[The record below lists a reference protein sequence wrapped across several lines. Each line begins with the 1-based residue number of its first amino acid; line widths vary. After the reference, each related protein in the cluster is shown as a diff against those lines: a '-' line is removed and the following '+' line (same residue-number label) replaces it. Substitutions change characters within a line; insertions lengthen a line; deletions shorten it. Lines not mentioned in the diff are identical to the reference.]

1 VAASSKAV
9 RMLLRRTSAG
19 VVVSYGRRP
28 SLRACLRKAGAYP
41 DTYAADVV
49 QGAYEWYVVEVVD
62 LKREYRLYYKPEY
75 PTIYAFLYRK
85 FGFNKADIRALKTD
99 LDSDR
104 YVGLATASVRYG
116 GGLKGYISYDGRD
129 GLAARLLGASWEEV
143 G

>member
-1 VAASSKAV
+1 
-9 RMLLRRTSAG
+9 MLLRRASAG

-28 SLRACLRKAGAYP
+28 SFRACLKKAGATA
-41 DTYAADVV
+41 DTYAAEIVL
-49 QGAYEWYVVEVVD
+49 GAYEWYVVNVVD
-62 LKREYRLYYKPEY
+62 LKREYKLYYKPEY
-75 PTIYAFLYRK
+75 PTIYAFLYHK

-116 GGLKGYISYDGRD
+116 GGLTGYISYDGKD
-129 GLAARLLGASWEEV
+129 DLAARLLGASWEEV